1 MDKGLKKNPT
11 FDAVKKHVT
20 SEKHKRAA
28 YLALKKE
35 LGPKEYVEN
44 IRENT
49 VIIGKSIT
57 RMHKKTRKVMK
68 NRFSTAYYLAKNGKP
83 FSDFPKLL
91 DMQELNGLDVQK
103 GYRTDRA
110 AAIFIDFIA
119 ELMKLSLKESLMK
132 AKYYSILQDGST
144 DTSVSEQELI
154 YVLFLYKG
162 RPVLKFLS
170 IENPP
175 VADAQHLVGCVKEA
189 FHRIGITYLFS
200 HLYGLNVDDVS
211 VNLGVY
217 KGVATL
223 LRDAS
228 SWLIAVHR
236 FNHRVELAA
245 KDAFENSFFEDINK
259 ILAFLYYLYQKSSKR
274 LQALKELGMA
284 LGENAPKPVKPSGK
298 PWITHCYNAMK
309 ILLKHY
315 GTCMIHLEELANND
329 SSSEK

>member
-20 SEKHKRAA
+20 SEKHKHAA

-144 DTSVSEQELI
+144 DTSMSEQELI
-154 YVLFLYKG
+154 LVLFFY
-162 RPVLKFLS
+162 
-170 IENPP
+170 NP
-175 VADAQHLVGCVKEA
+175 
-189 FHRIGITYLFS
+189 F
-200 HLYGLNVDDVS
+200 
-211 VNLGVY
+211 
-217 KGVATL
+217 
-223 LRDAS
+223 
-228 SWLIAVHR
+228 
-236 FNHRVELAA
+236 
-245 KDAFENSFFEDINK
+245 
-259 ILAFLYYLYQKSSKR
+259 
-274 LQALKELGMA
+274 
-284 LGENAPKPVKPSGK
+284 
-298 PWITHCYNAMK
+298 
-309 ILLKHY
+309 
-315 GTCMIHLEELANND
+315 
-329 SSSEK
+329 

>member
-68 NRFSTAYYLAKNGKP
+68 NHFSTAYYLAKNEKP

-91 DMQELNGLDVQK
+91 DMQELNGLDVRK

-119 ELMKLSLKESLMK
+119 ELMKRKESLMK

-144 DTSVSEQELI
+144 DTSMSEQELI
-154 YVLFLYKG
+154 LVLFFYES
-162 RPVLKFLS
+162 RPILKFLS

-175 VADAQHLVGCVKEA
+175 VADAQHLVECIKQT
-189 FHRIGITYLFS
+189 FHHIGITDLFL
-200 HLYGLNVDDVS
+200 HLYGLNIDGAS
-211 VNLGVY
+211 VNLGVH

-228 SWLIAVHR
+228 
-236 FNHRVELAA
+236 
-245 KDAFENSFFEDINK
+245 
-259 ILAFLYYLYQKSSKR
+259 
-274 LQALKELGMA
+274 
-284 LGENAPKPVKPSGK
+284 P
-298 PWITHCYNAMK
+298 
-309 ILLKHY
+309 
-315 GTCMIHLEELANND
+315 
-329 SSSEK
+329 

>member
-1 MDKGLKKNPT
+1 M
-11 FDAVKKHVT
+11 
-20 SEKHKRAA
+20 HKRAVD
-28 YLALKKE
+28 LALKKE

-44 IRENT
+44 IRQNT
-49 VIIGKSIT
+49 AIGKSIT
-57 RMHKKTRKVMK
+57 RMHEKTRKVMK
-68 NRFSTAYYLAKNGKP
+68 NCFAIAYYLAKNEKP
-83 FSDFPKLL
+83 FSDFPELL
-91 DMQELNGLDVQK
+91 DLQELNGLDVQK

-110 AAIFIDFIA
+110 AAVFVDFIA
-119 ELMKLSLKESLMK
+119 ESMKLPLKECLMK

-154 YVLFLYKG
+154 YVLFLYKV

-175 VADAQHLVGCVKEA
+175 VADAQHLVECVKEA

-236 FNHRVELAA
+236 FNHRVGLAA
-245 KDAFENSFFEDINK
+245 QDAFENSFFEDINK
-259 ILAFLYYLYQKSSKR
+259 MLVFLYYLYPKSSKQ
-274 LQALKELGMA
+274 LQALK
-284 LGENAPKPVKPSGK
+284 
-298 PWITHCYNAMK
+298 
-309 ILLKHY
+309 
-315 GTCMIHLEELANND
+315 
-329 SSSEK
+329 